1 MLPEEFHEELRK
13 NGIVLTEEQ
22 MEKFAVY
29 FERLVEWNQ
38 KMNLT
43 AITEKSEVYLEAFL
57 RFCFLSFKTALTRK
71 VIC

>member
-29 FERLVEWNQ
+29 FERLVE
-38 KMNLT
+38 
-43 AITEKSEVYLEAFL
+43 
-57 RFCFLSFKTALTRK
+57 
-71 VIC
+71 